1 GALPGAPRGACARR
15 ARGRHR
21 APRHSRLLALGAH
34 GGAPAEHRRR
44 AGDGHAHGGA
54 CAPPRA
60 RHDGDVRRLPAP
72 RGALRHPANARGGH
86 PLPAGHPGAPGL
98 PVQFLG
104 RRRQHA
110 RHLGVPYH
118 EPDDDLLAGCG
129 ERPALRR
136 GAQRV
141 ARSRLAVP
149 REPADVPALPGRP
162 DLRGGVLHL
171 HVGGAARELALPQAA
186 RRPRPGSGPRRLHR
200 LDADAGA
207 GPVRHAPDDG
217 RRGRRRLDAP
227 RPGHGRRRPRRRRAD
242 LMRFRTRALML
253 TWAPYSGRSE
263 GLAQHL
269 GIRNYFV
276 HYLAFQR
283 PWVAPVKYP
292 LQAATTLRILQRER
306 PAVVLVQ
313 NPPPVAPLLAALYS
327 AAIGA
332 GFIVDSHSQVLL
344 VRRWRW
350 TLPLQR
356 WLARRALTTI
366 VTNEH
371 LAAIIRGWDA
381 PVLVAGDP
389 PIAVPPMGPRQPPAR
404 FSVVCV
410 CTYGDDEPIGEVLA
424 AARRLPDVR
433 FALTGNTKYARPEW
447 LADPPPNVEFTGF
460 VPLDEY

>member
-1 GALPGAPRGACARR
+1 
-15 ARGRHR
+15 
-21 APRHSRLLALGAH
+21 
-34 GGAPAEHRRR
+34 
-44 AGDGHAHGGA
+44 
-54 CAPPRA
+54 
-60 RHDGDVRRLPAP
+60 
-72 RGALRHPANARGGH
+72 
-86 PLPAGHPGAPGL
+86 
-98 PVQFLG
+98 
-104 RRRQHA
+104 
-110 RHLGVPYH
+110 
-118 EPDDDLLAGCG
+118 
-129 ERPALRR
+129 
-136 GAQRV
+136 
-141 ARSRLAVP
+141 
-149 REPADVPALPGRP
+149 
-162 DLRGGVLHL
+162 
-171 HVGGAARELALPQAA
+171 
-186 RRPRPGSGPRRLHR
+186 
-200 LDADAGA
+200 
-207 GPVRHAPDDG
+207 
-217 RRGRRRLDAP
+217 
-227 RPGHGRRRPRRRRAD
+227 
-242 LMRFRTRALML
+242 MRFRTRALML

-283 PWVAPVKYP
+283 PWVAPLKYP
-292 LQAATTLRILQRER
+292 LQAMTTLRLLWRER
-306 PAVVLVQ
+306 PATVLVQ
-313 NPPPVAPLLAALYS
+313 NPPPVAPLLVALYC
-327 AAIGA
+327 AATGA

-389 PIAVPPMGPRQPPAR
+389 PIAVPPMGPRQPPAA

-424 AARRLPDVR
+424 AARLLPDVR

-460 VPLDEY
+460 VPLDEYYRRIRDASALLVLTTLDHTVLRGAWEALALGQPLITSDWGILRAYFSPGALFVDNTAAGIAAAIRDARARENTLREQMAITREQRRRAWQAAQARLEALIDGVWARVAKTPRGAVPEARADADAR

>member
-1 GALPGAPRGACARR
+1 
-15 ARGRHR
+15 
-21 APRHSRLLALGAH
+21 
-34 GGAPAEHRRR
+34 
-44 AGDGHAHGGA
+44 
-54 CAPPRA
+54 
-60 RHDGDVRRLPAP
+60 
-72 RGALRHPANARGGH
+72 
-86 PLPAGHPGAPGL
+86 
-98 PVQFLG
+98 
-104 RRRQHA
+104 
-110 RHLGVPYH
+110 
-118 EPDDDLLAGCG
+118 
-129 ERPALRR
+129 
-136 GAQRV
+136 
-141 ARSRLAVP
+141 
-149 REPADVPALPGRP
+149 
-162 DLRGGVLHL
+162 
-171 HVGGAARELALPQAA
+171 
-186 RRPRPGSGPRRLHR
+186 
-200 LDADAGA
+200 
-207 GPVRHAPDDG
+207 
-217 RRGRRRLDAP
+217 
-227 RPGHGRRRPRRRRAD
+227 
-242 LMRFRTRALML
+242 MRFRTRALML

-283 PWVAPVKYP
+283 PWVAPLKYP
-292 LQAATTLRILQRER
+292 LQAMTTLRLLLRER
-306 PAVVLVQ
+306 PATVLVQ
-313 NPPPVAPLLAALYS
+313 NPPPVAPLLVAMYCAAT
-327 AAIGA
+327 GA

-460 VPLDEY
+460 VPLDEYYRRIRDASALLVLTTLDHTVLRGAWEALALGQPLITSAWDILRDYFSPGALFVDNTAAGIAAAIRDARAREATLREQMALTREQRRRAWQAAQARLEALIDGVWARVAKPSRGPVPDGHQPAAAEARADADAR